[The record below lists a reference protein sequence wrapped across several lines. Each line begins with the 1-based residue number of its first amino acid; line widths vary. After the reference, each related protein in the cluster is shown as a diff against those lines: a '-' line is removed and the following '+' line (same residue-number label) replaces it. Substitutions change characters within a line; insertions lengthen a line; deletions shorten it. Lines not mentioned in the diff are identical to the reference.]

1 MGVGPLA
8 TTSEQCKERISS
20 RVLDE
25 FFARAGLI
33 SDTTSCDKK
42 IGRNALENYNSNN
55 SHNTYNTYNIY
66 RGVHIYAYTSINNN
80 NNNNNPGL
88 LPLNELVPWT
98 FKRPTRATKR
108 IRNNLTLEEIDSL
121 IPRTLVSLI

>member
-1 MGVGPLA
+1 MGVGPLT
-8 TTSEQCKERISS
+8 TTSDQCKERISS

-25 FFARAGLI
+25 FFARVGLI

-42 IGRNALENYNSNN
+42 IGRNALENY
-55 SHNTYNTYNIY
+55 SHNTYNIY